1 MTDNET
7 EIFNYA
13 VKLLSRRD
21 YSLAKLREKLQM
33 RFGNSPDDVITQ
45 LISKRFV
52 NDRRYAENYVAGRR
66 KRGRSRLRDELLSRG
81 IPLDIVEEVLSTSDW
96 PSLSE
101 VLKAKM
107 MDWNMRKP
115 LQPGDA
121 ARLFRAMARLG
132 YEEEAIRE
140 EIQGLHE
147 QQ

>member
-1 MTDNET
+1 MTDAET

-13 VKLLSRRD
+13 VKLLARRD

-33 RFGNSPDDVITQ
+33 RFGSSPDDVITQ

-66 KRGRSRLRDELLSRG
+66 KRGRTRLRDELLGRG
-81 IPLDIVEEVLSTSDW
+81 IPSEMAEEVLSVVEW

-107 MDWNMRKP
+107 IDWDMRKP

>member
-13 VKLLSRRD
+13 VKLLARRD
-21 YSLAKLREKLQM
+21 YSLAKLREKLQL
-33 RFGNSPDDVITQ
+33 RFGDSPDEVMTQ
-45 LISKRFV
+45 LIAKRFV
-52 NDRRYAENYVAGRR
+52 NERRYAENYVAGRR
-66 KRGRSRLRDELLSRG
+66 KRGRSRLHDELLGRG
-81 IPLDIVEEVLSTSDW
+81 IPLEIVEEVLSTTEW

-107 MDWNMRKP
+107 MDWKMRKP

-140 EIQGLHE
+140 EIQDLHE